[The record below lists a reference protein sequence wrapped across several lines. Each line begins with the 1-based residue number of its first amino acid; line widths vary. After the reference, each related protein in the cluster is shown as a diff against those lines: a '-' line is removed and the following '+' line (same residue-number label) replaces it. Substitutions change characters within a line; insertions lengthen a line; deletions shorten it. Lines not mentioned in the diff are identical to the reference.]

1 MSGRILVAHFRDDK
15 LGPYRAALVAA
26 GASGEEIE
34 PVSPRSPGA
43 ARPAALVA
51 AAGGLLL
58 TGGPDLQPALYREA
72 RIPEASVSDP
82 QPGRDQL
89 EWDLLAAA
97 AALHRPVFGICR
109 GAQLLNVFLGGS
121 LWQDIPLQL
130 PRAGRHGHPV
140 EEGWAPAHPAHGLVP
155 APDDAHELTRLLA
168 SPSLAV
174 NSRHHQAL
182 RELGA
187 GLRISATAPDGVI
200 EAVYLDSAYWWVRA
214 VQWHPEDLVADPVH
228 RELFRQFLAAAG
240 SAGPGARR

>member
-1 MSGRILVAHFRDDK
+1 MSGKILVAHFRDDK
-15 LGPYRAALVAA
+15 LGPYREALVAA
-26 GASGEEIE
+26 GARSEEIE
-34 PVSPRSPGA
+34 PISPRSPGA
-43 ARPAALVA
+43 ANPAELVA

-72 RIPEASVSDP
+72 RIPEAKVDDP

-109 GAQLLNVFLGGS
+109 GAQLLNVFLGGN

-130 PRAGRHGHPV
+130 PRAGRHSHPV
-140 EEGWAPAHPAHGLVP
+140 QEGWAPSHPAHGLVA
-155 APDDAHELTRLLA
+155 APGDTHELTRLLA
-168 SPSLAV
+168 STPLAV

-187 GLRISATAPDGVI
+187 GLRLAATAPDGVV
-200 EAVYLDSAYWWVRA
+200 EAVYLDSTYWWARA
-214 VQWHPEDLVADPVH
+214 VQWHPEDLVAHPVH

-240 SAGPGARR
+240 AIDPGAGR